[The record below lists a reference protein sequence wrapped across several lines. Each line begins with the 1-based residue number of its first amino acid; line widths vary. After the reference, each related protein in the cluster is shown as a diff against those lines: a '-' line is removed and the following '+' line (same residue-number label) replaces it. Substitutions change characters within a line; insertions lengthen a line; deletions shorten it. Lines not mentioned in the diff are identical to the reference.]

1 MSGLVC
7 VGSVR
12 RLQSAR
18 TGVPVGVAACP
29 VSKRDSPP
37 LYSRSRSL
45 PRASAP
51 GPPHCVNCVC
61 AVRCMISVKPRA
73 LTPDSCSR
81 GVQRVLRPP
90 PPRSSRA
97 LEPTPAPLSPPS
109 PPPPVAPL
117 RSPPRT
123 VIAPESC
130 RVWLRYLRSA
140 GQRGHLAKSI
150 AKAASLEIAPRSHTP
165 RDAAAVVRL
174 ERPPLR

>member
-18 TGVPVGVAACP
+18 TGVPVAAFAP
-29 VSKRDSPP
+29 FVRDSTSLALTSVLP
-37 LYSRSRSL
+37 LSRL
-45 PRASAP
+45 SAP
-51 GPPHCVNCVC
+51 GPPLSLCELCVC

-97 LEPTPAPLSPPS
+97 LEPTPPLSPPS

-117 RSPPRT
+117 RSPPRLLHRSR
-123 VIAPESC
+123 V
-130 RVWLRYLRSA
+130 VWLRCLRSA
-140 GQRGHLAKSI
+140 GLYSGQHLRKS
-150 AKAASLEIAPRSHTP
+150 TP
-165 RDAAAVVRL
+165 FL
-174 ERPPLR
+174 